1 MCPTHAHEAGEGER
15 GGRGGRGGRGRG
27 GENFFEGRQSTEVDT
42 CESLHVLN
50 EYARPH
56 HTTPACPDVKALEEE
71 DAAEVV
77 RDSFVRVV

>member
-1 MCPTHAHEAGEGER
+1 MPRKREKENEEDEEDEEDEDVEEKK
-15 GGRGGRGGRGRG
+15 GRR
-27 GENFFEGRQSTEVDT
+27 STEVDT
-42 CESLHVLN
+42 CSSLHVLN

-56 HTTPACPDVKALEEE
+56 HTTPACPDVKPQEEE